1 MWAKLNTNIYYQ
13 TIRSKPYLL
22 LWRPIGRQ
30 KFPWLLS
37 IIYIVKSSSEIFT
50 NQYLLVSW
58 HIKQSNSEE
67 WIDWAIQASGI
78 EYSAKSSLVTSC
90 QILSNTSFFMVPS
103 KAWPILTF
111 LCMSDH
117 HKFVSYRLA
126 EVNWLVLLIWTRA
139 NKMWKWFNVSSLEWM
154 KILMISCDF

>member
-1 MWAKLNTNIYYQ
+1 MDDLATKNSRKTGFFPLVMWAKLNTNIYYQ

-37 IIYIVKSSSEIFT
+37 TIYIVKSSSEIFT

-58 HIKQSNSEE
+58 HIKHSNSEE
-67 WIDWAIQASGI
+67 WIDWAIQANGI

-90 QILSNTSFFMVPS
+90 QILSSNTSFFMVPS
-103 KAWPILTF
+103 EAWPILTF
-111 LCMSDH
+111 LCMSGH

-126 EVNWLVLLIWTRA
+126 QLNWLI
-139 NKMWKWFNVSSLEWM
+139 LEM
-154 KILMISCDF
+154 GRDQD